1 MQTSNQPV
9 PADDRYSVVPRPIT
23 TRWND
28 ELMGN
33 QLSILLSVV
42 ALVVSVSVAFYTQ
55 WAMNRREVDKSR
67 REMLTRS
74 VASLIEKSTSRN
86 ESIRDWALVGDYDDM
101 SNAQSNIL
109 LKLEREMV
117 FDLVQIRIAG
127 SRETC
132 DAASKLQN
140 LHSISQEMITRFEQA
155 DVPTL
160 RPHVDQKELENH
172 TNNLIRLVR
181 IETGLK

>member
-1 MQTSNQPV
+1 
-9 PADDRYSVVPRPIT
+9 
-23 TRWND
+23 
-28 ELMGN
+28 MGN

-86 ESIRDWALVGDYDDM
+86 ESIRDWTLVGETDDM
-101 SNAQSNIL
+101 SNALTNIL
-109 LKLEREMV
+109 LKLERGMM

-127 SRETC
+127 GRETC
-132 DAASKLQN
+132 DAASKVQN
-140 LHSISQEMITRFEQA
+140 LHSISQEMITRFELY
-155 DVPTL
+155 DMDTL
-160 RPHVDQKELENH
+160 MPQIDQKELNEY
-172 TNNLIRLVR
+172 TAELIRLVR